1 MRWAIISDV
10 KIVVVDNDRVIREF
24 VKDVLAYSVNREVF
38 AFENAV
44 EAMGYMENENGPAD
58 VVVCNVEMPLDEGF
72 DLISGIKRE
81 DPDKVCIAVSGNPSH
96 GKRARELAADGFL
109 AKPFGVSDLFDL
121 VQQFIVGPLYE
132 PV

>member
-1 MRWAIISDV
+1 MRWAIIRDV
-10 KIVVVDNDRVIREF
+10 KIVVVDSDRVIREF

-38 AFENAV
+38 AFESVVDARGHM
-44 EAMGYMENENGPAD
+44 EADTAD
-58 VVVCNVEMPLDEGF
+58 VVLCNVEMPLDEGF

-81 DPDKVCIAVSGNPSH
+81 DPDRVCIAVSGNPSH
-96 GKRARELAADGFL
+96 DKRARELAADGFL

-121 VQQFIVGPLYE
+121 VQKFVVGPLCE